1 MPLPTRRANS
11 APTSLTARVSWP
23 SATWRRPRQA
33 QSGPK
38 TSSGSALP
46 EFLEMIMFSSMKG
59 RSVLVTGGSKG
70 IGKGIAAAFA
80 AEGAQVV
87 IAGRDREPGESTA
100 SELAAGG
107 GKARYSQADVANP
120 ADCAQ
125 MVAATIEGNGGLD
138 VLCCNAGV
146 FPSVSLA
153 EMTPGQLEEVL
164 GINLKGTVFAVQAAL
179 DALSRSGR
187 GRVVVTSSITGPVT
201 GYAGWA
207 HYGASKAGQLG
218 FIRSAALELAPAG
231 VTINAVMPGNIITE
245 GLTDLGEDYE
255 QTMAASIPLKR
266 LGSVADI
273 ASAVLFFASEQAG
286 YITGQTLIIDGGQ
299 TIPESLEA

>member
-1 MPLPTRRANS
+1 
-11 APTSLTARVSWP
+11 
-23 SATWRRPRQA
+23 
-33 QSGPK
+33 
-38 TSSGSALP
+38 
-46 EFLEMIMFSSMKG
+46 MIMFNSMMG
-59 RSVLVTGGSKG
+59 RSVLVAGGSRG

-87 IAGRDREPGESTA
+87 ITGRDRQAGESTA
-100 SELAAGG
+100 SELAAAGG
-107 GKARYSQADVANP
+107 NACYIQADVAKP

-125 MVAATIEGNGGLD
+125 MVAATIERNGGLD

-146 FPSVSLA
+146 FPSASLA
-153 EMTPGQLEEVL
+153 EMTPGQLDEVL

-179 DALSRSGR
+179 DALGRSGR

-245 GLTDLGEDYE
+245 GLADLGEEYE

-299 TIPESLEA
+299 TIPESLEAMV

>member
-1 MPLPTRRANS
+1 
-11 APTSLTARVSWP
+11 
-23 SATWRRPRQA
+23 
-33 QSGPK
+33 
-38 TSSGSALP
+38 
-46 EFLEMIMFSSMKG
+46 MIMFSSMKG

-87 IAGRDREPGESTA
+87 ITGRDRQAGESTA
-100 SELAAGG
+100 SELAAAG
-107 GKARYSQADVANP
+107 GKARYIQADVANP
-120 ADCAQ
+120 ADCTQ
-125 MVAATIEGNGGLD
+125 MVTATVEGNGGLD

-146 FPSVSLA
+146 FPSASLA

-245 GLTDLGEDYE
+245 GVTDLGEEYA

-299 TIPESLEA
+299 TIPESLEAMV